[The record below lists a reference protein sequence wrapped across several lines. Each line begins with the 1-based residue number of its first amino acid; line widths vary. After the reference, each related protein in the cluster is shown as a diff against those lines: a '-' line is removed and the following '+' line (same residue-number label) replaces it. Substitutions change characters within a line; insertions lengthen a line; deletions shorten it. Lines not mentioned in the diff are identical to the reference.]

1 MYEWQLALATLY
13 KVEDCQDF
21 SSSKNEGFSEQV
33 QITFWFKFLTNWQ
46 ETRKLEINKTLS
58 LRGVYVCLSKQKE
71 EFYMF
76 DVAIL
81 FLCLEVDLL
90 Y

>member
-1 MYEWQLALATLY
+1 MFGA
-13 KVEDCQDF
+13 VERTDF
-21 SSSKNEGFSEQV
+21 LIKKIDWHNLQ
-33 QITFWFKFLTNWQ
+33 
-46 ETRKLEINKTLS
+46 EINKTLS

-81 FLCLEVDLL
+81 FMCLEVDLL